1 MELTSCRETH
11 PYVAP
16 PPDAAPP
23 TDAAP
28 SPSPISSSPPLA
40 PFPPVERYSGQ
51 REGENIDGFF
61 LRRQQKNAQTA
72 ASETLDNK
80 RRREQREAN
89 AQKGQ
94 VPGRKGARVFVWEKE
109 NGQYIRRAAGR
120 NKYEDVWEEYGPEQR
135 RYDSYYDEWDV
146 CEQFGPAAEP
156 EEDWNDIGGSDGQ
169 EDDDED
175 LDRIHPIATESES
188 TETGSSTALI
198 APTFKEMVRLR
209 FGCTVTQEKVT
220 TSLELPEALLAKK
233 FLGDTSIHISDENQ
247 LDHFRLFLA
256 HCKKAKSPH
265 DIPHYLLDFHQKES
279 ELYSEWAVSVRRE
292 VLNNQLSYVISETEQ
307 NPHSLHILVLSATT
321 ALEIARQG
329 WGPSLSDVV
338 TSLLARGIAFLTCC
352 RSANTSPARTGIRR
366 RGYSGLGYRPP
377 NYKPDMRDYRSYVA
391 VRSRFLLSARGRAAL
406 LYGGIIGRLARSEV
420 SSEEVLRGPS
430 DDVLID
436 GICLWDGHSAA
447 AYWDDRLTDEE
458 IDLICG
464 VYHVATGKYY
474 FPFAPIKSDHTFQ
487 VNMTVTSKMANKRL
501 PCPGGPDL
509 IHLPRQESILAG
521 GHRCGKLGTKNGSD
535 SLKMVRGLSPRT
547 PNGNII

>member
-1 MELTSCRETH
+1 MKFVPDAAEISYLRDLPGQVAFSRWRSAQPEGKNMQLTSCRETH

-23 TDAAP
+23 MDAAP
-28 SPSPISSSPPLA
+28 SPSSISPSPPLA

-51 REGENIDGFF
+51 REGEISMPFSFADSKKTP
-61 LRRQQKNAQTA
+61 RRPRPKRWTTSAVE
-72 ASETLDNK
+72 SRGK
-80 RRREQREAN
+80 PMRRRDRFRD
-89 AQKGQ
+89 
-94 VPGRKGARVFVWEKE
+94 VRARVFVWEKE

-156 EEDWNDIGGSDGQ
+156 EEDWNDIGGYDGQ
-169 EDDDED
+169 EDDDVPSEMLTEAAVLQPSGSHTSEAD

-188 TETGSSTALI
+188 TEIGSSTALI

-233 FLGDTSIHISDENQ
+233 FLGDTAIHISDENQ

-265 DIPHYLLDFHQKES
+265 DIPRYLLDFHQKES
-279 ELYSEWAVSVRRE
+279 ELYSDWAVSVRRE
-292 VLNNQLSYVISETEQ
+292 VLNNQLCYVISETEQ
-307 NPHSLHILVLSATT
+307 NHHSLHILVQSATT

-329 WGPSLSDVV
+329 WGPSLRDVV
-338 TSLLARGIAFLTCC
+338 TSLLARGITFLACC
-352 RSANTSPARTGIRR
+352 RSTSTSSARTGIRR
-366 RGYSGLGYRPP
+366 RGYSGLGYRPL

-420 SSEEVLRGPS
+420 SSEEVLRGPVTMFS
-430 DDVLID
+430 STAFVYGMVILRLLIGMIVLP
-436 GICLWDGHSAA
+436 
-447 AYWDDRLTDEE
+447 
-458 IDLICG
+458 
-464 VYHVATGKYY
+464 VK
-474 FPFAPIKSDHTFQ
+474 KST
-487 VNMTVTSKMANKRL
+487 
-501 PCPGGPDL
+501 
-509 IHLPRQESILAG
+509 
-521 GHRCGKLGTKNGSD
+521 
-535 SLKMVRGLSPRT
+535 
-547 PNGNII
+547 